1 MSSETPGA
9 LAHVHVLVVDDEE
22 SSRRIVETWLT
33 RFGYSCTTC
42 GDGLEAL
49 LHMDREPFGIVI
61 MDWHMPGMDGIE
73 LVRLLRARA
82 FAQIPYLVLTTGDPD
97 RSSMEQAFV
106 AGVDD
111 FLRKPI
117 DPPEL
122 MARLHAARRVL
133 DLENKVRDRLQGQAA
148 LGLHRGVVRELSEVV
163 GTLAHDLRTPLATL
177 RMTAESLQTK
187 VRHDCPGILNAVTRM
202 CRVTEGMSET
212 LEDVVTAFIAD
223 DTDGA
228 PWEVIDLSAEIR
240 RAVEMV
246 SASIPSFTS
255 VKLPT
260 EPFRICGNPHSLKR
274 LVMNLVA
281 NSLRHGACHSI
292 SISVEPYGE
301 RKDSVMVD
309 LRDDGVGI
317 SPELLA
323 HLGEPMLLS
332 DASHRREFFVK
343 GSGLGYVICRRVV
356 AEHGGRMLVSTGSG
370 KGTRVRIWLPMDL
383 RGPVL
388 DTDLAP
394 LETEVLP

>member
-9 LAHVHVLVVDDEE
+9 LAHVLVVDDEE
-22 SSRRIVETWLT
+22 SIRRIVETWLT
-33 RFGYSCTTC
+33 RFGYKCTTC

-49 LHMDREPFGIVI
+49 LHMDREPFGVVI

-82 FAQIPYLVLTTGDPD
+82 FSQVPYLVLTTGDPD
-97 RSSMEQAFV
+97 RSAMEQAFV
-106 AGVDD
+106 AGADD
-111 FLRKPI
+111 FIRKPI

-133 DLENKVRDRLQGQAA
+133 DLENKVRDRLQGQAL

-177 RMTAESLQTK
+177 RMTAESLQSK
-187 VRHDCPGILNAVTRM
+187 VRSDYPDLLPAVTRM
-202 CRVTEGMSET
+202 CRVSEGMSET

-223 DTDGA
+223 DPDNV
-228 PWEVIDLSAEIR
+228 PWEVVDLSAEIR

-246 SASIPSFTS
+246 SASIPSHTTVS
-255 VKLPT
+255 LPKD
-260 EPFRICGNPHSLKR
+260 PFRFRGNPHSLKR

-281 NSLRHGACHSI
+281 NSLRHGNCNSI
-292 SISVEPYGE
+292 RISVELHREQDGWA
-301 RKDSVMVD
+301 MID
-309 LRDDGVGI
+309 LRDDGIGI
-317 SPELLA
+317 QPDLLA

-356 AEHGGRMLVSTGSG
+356 AEHGGRILVSTGAG
-370 KGTRVRIWLPMDL
+370 KGTRVRIWLQTDL
-383 RGPVL
+383 RGPLL

-394 LETEVLP
+394 LETEVVP

>member
-9 LAHVHVLVVDDEE
+9 LAQVLVVDDEE

-33 RFGYSCTTC
+33 RFGYKCTTC
-42 GDGLEAL
+42 ADGLEAL
-49 LHMDREPFGIVI
+49 LHMDREPYGVVI

-82 FAQIPYLVLTTGDPD
+82 FAQSPYLILTTGDPE
-97 RSSMEQAFV
+97 RSAMEQAFV

-111 FLRKPI
+111 FIRKPI

-133 DLENKVRDRLQGQAA
+133 DLENKVRDRLQGQTL

-177 RMTAESLQTK
+177 RMTAESLHAKARTD
-187 VRHDCPGILNAVTRM
+187 HPDLLPALARM
-202 CRVTEGMSET
+202 RRVTEGMSET

-223 DTDGA
+223 DSDGA
-228 PWEVIDLSAEIR
+228 PWEVVDLSAEIR

-246 SASIPSFTS
+246 SASIPSRTTMS
-255 VKLPT
+255 LPQ
-260 EPFRICGNPHSLKR
+260 EPFRFRGNPPALKR

-281 NSLRHGACHSI
+281 NSLRHGHCNSI
-292 SISVEPYGE
+292 GISVQPHGDQKEWA
-301 RKDSVMVD
+301 MLD
-309 LRDDGVGI
+309 LRDDGAGI
-317 SPELLA
+317 HPDLLP

-356 AEHGGRMLVSTGSG
+356 AEHGGRMLVSTAPG
-370 KGTRVRIWLPMDL
+370 KGTRVRIWLQSDL
-383 RGPVL
+383 RGPVS
-388 DTDLAP
+388 DNDLAP
-394 LETEVLP
+394 LETELIP

>member
-1 MSSETPGA
+1 MMSSETPGA
-9 LAHVHVLVVDDEE
+9 LAHVLVVDDEE
-22 SSRRIVETWLT
+22 SNRRILETWLS
-33 RFGYSCTTC
+33 RFGYKCTTC

-49 LHMDREPFGIVI
+49 MHMDREPFGIVI

-82 FAQIPYLVLTTGDPD
+82 FAQVPYLVLTTGDPD
-97 RSSMEQAFV
+97 RSAMEQAFV

-111 FLRKPI
+111 FIRKPI

-133 DLENKVRDRLQGQAA
+133 DLENKVRDRLQGQAL

-177 RMTAESLQTK
+177 RMTAESLQAKART
-187 VRHDCPGILNAVTRM
+187 DYPELLPAVARM
-202 CRVTEGMSET
+202 RRVSEGMSET

-223 DTDGA
+223 DPDNV
-228 PWEVIDLSAEIR
+228 PWEVLDLSAETR

-246 SASIPSFTS
+246 SASVPSQTTVS
-255 VKLPT
+255 VPL
-260 EPFRICGNPHSLKR
+260 EPFRFRGNPHSLKR

-281 NSLRHGACHSI
+281 NSLRHGKCGSI
-292 SISVEPYGE
+292 GISVESHGE
-301 RKDSVMVD
+301 QEGWAMLD
-309 LRDDGVGI
+309 LRDDGIGI
-317 SPELLA
+317 QADLLS

-356 AEHGGRMLVSTGSG
+356 AEHGGRMLVSTGPG
-370 KGTRVRIWLPMDL
+370 KGTRVRIWLRADL

-388 DTDLAP
+388 DADLAP
-394 LETEVLP
+394 LETELIP

>member
-1 MSSETPGA
+1 MSSETPGN
-9 LAHVHVLVVDDEE
+9 LPHVLVVDDEE

-33 RFGYSCTTC
+33 RFGYKCTTC

-49 LHMDREPFGIVI
+49 MRMDREPFGIVI

-82 FAQIPYLVLTTGDPD
+82 FAQAPYLVLTTGDPE

-106 AGVDD
+106 AGVDE

-133 DLENKVRDRLQGQAA
+133 DLENKVRERLQGQTA

-177 RMTAESLQTK
+177 RVTSESLLPK
-187 VRHDCPGILNAVTRM
+187 VRNECPGILNAVKRM
-202 CRVTEGMSET
+202 CRVAEAMSET
-212 LEDVVTAFIAD
+212 LEDVVSAFIAD
-223 DTDGA
+223 DAVGG
-228 PWEVIDLSAEIR
+228 PWEVVDLSAEIR

-246 SASIPSFTS
+246 SASVPSFTS
-255 VKLPT
+255 VSVPG
-260 EPFRICGNPHSLKR
+260 EPFRIRGNPHSLKR

-281 NSLRHGACHSI
+281 NSLRHANCRSI
-292 SISVEPYGE
+292 GISVAPYGE
-301 RKDSVMVD
+301 REGWVMVD

-317 SPELLA
+317 PLELLA

-332 DASHRREFFVK
+332 DASLRREFFAK

-356 AEHGGRMLVSTGSG
+356 AEHGGRMLVSTGKG
-370 KGTRVRIWLPMDL
+370 KGTRVRIWLPTDL
-383 RGPVL
+383 RAAAA
-388 DTDLAP
+388 DTELAS